1 MLPYKAMLVVLAM
14 AGLSVL
20 SACESE
26 VVFHEPGV
34 YKGKPDETATEEAAQ
49 RRQEQLRERAMS
61 GMTDR

>member
-1 MLPYKAMLVVLAM
+1 MPYKAMLVALAV
-14 AGLSVL
+14 ASLSLL

-34 YKGKPDETATEEAAQ
+34 YKGKHDETATAEAAQ
-49 RRQEQLRERAMS
+49 RRQEPLRERAMT

>member
-1 MLPYKAMLVVLAM
+1 MPYKAMLVALAS
-14 AGLSVL
+14 ASLLLL

-26 VVFHEPGV
+26 VSFHEPGV

-49 RRQEQLRERAMS
+49 RRQEQLRERAMT